1 MKKTTSGIC
10 YGMDKFD
17 IRLAKSPINHK
28 MIGNRARVACCTEG
42 CPRETTRGFDLCTLH
57 RVKKAQ
63 SFAEMMLGKLEA
75 NE

>member
-1 MKKTTSGIC
+1 MKKANNGGF

-17 IRLAKSPINHK
+17 IKYAKSPVNQK
-28 MIGNRARVACCTEG
+28 MIGNPARVACCFEG
-42 CPRETTRGFDLCTLH
+42 CSRETTRGFDLCALH

-75 NE
+75 DE